1 MAYVRWSI
9 ALLALAAALV
19 LLTFGDYGVTWDEEV
34 HVRYGNGVLDYIAS
48 GFTDRAAFQFHN
60 LHYYGAAFDLL
71 CVVGSRISP
80 IELYD
85 TRHLLNA
92 LVALVGG
99 IGCWFLARELGGPR
113 TALIAAVLLVL
124 TPR

>member
-1 MAYVRWSI
+1 MAYVRWSV

-99 IGCWFLARELGGPR
+99 IGVFVHSAWPIS
-113 TALIAAVLLVL
+113 LI
-124 TPR
+124 